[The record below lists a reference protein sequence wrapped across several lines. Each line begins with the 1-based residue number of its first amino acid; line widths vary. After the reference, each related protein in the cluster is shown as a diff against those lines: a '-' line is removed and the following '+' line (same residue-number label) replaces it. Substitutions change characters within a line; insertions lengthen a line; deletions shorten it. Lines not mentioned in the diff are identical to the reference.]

1 MHVRTLAVV
10 SLLVVPCALAQAV
23 PQRIAFTGNLR
34 SNGAPVT
41 GAHTFVFS
49 LFDADTGGTSAWSET
64 HAGLTAS
71 EGLVHAQLGTT
82 TALTPS
88 VLTGAPLWLEISID
102 GEVLSPRLALAS
114 APYAIRA
121 SEADSVGGLH
131 ASDLQRRITGT
142 CTSGAV
148 VGINADGTLFCAT
161 PAQGL
166 SSLWTHSA
174 SGIAVN
180 NNTGNG
186 SGEVALVSCPAGA
199 VLGST
204 GSGWACQSLFSADGG
219 VGTSVTAG
227 VGLEVGS
234 NGALSIATGGVTNS
248 MLANESLSV
257 VVGSGL
263 VGGGN
268 VSLGGS
274 TTVGLATCPSG
285 QVLVSNG
292 TGWSCQL
299 IGGGSLGGGAIGR
312 DQVNRDQIQLRVA
325 ALCPRGT
332 PLIGVYADG
341 SPICDHPMRSFSGNG
356 SHGERHA
363 VVVRADGRPLI
374 GRSGPFLWD
383 CADADCSNGTI
394 RGISTGYD
402 GALAM
407 RTDGIPVVAAGA
419 GSNQR
424 LYICNDVNCASWV
437 TRTLQNVGS
446 FLLFSFVAVQPT
458 NNAPVVAYYEYN
470 SGQTRLYVCNDAP
483 CTSGVERVITSTS
496 YTPAGLAVRPN
507 GTPVVLLRVFGI
519 SSNPR
524 LYDCNDASCSSGT
537 LRDLG
542 PGPAS
547 RFLMSLAV
555 RSDNRAVVV
564 SGDNTTSVLKNCA
577 DAACSSVT
585 PRSLPSIESP
595 AQSALVV
602 RSDGRPLVFTM
613 TATGALRVFD
623 CGNAECTTGTAGTLD
638 VTNGGASSDYNLAA
652 ALRPDGRPV
661 IVYSA
666 PGSTQRVLMCRTPN
680 CL

>member
-64 HAGLTAS
+64 HVGLTAS

-121 SEADSVGGLH
+121 SEADTVGGLH

-268 VSLGGS
+268 VSLGSS
-274 TTVGLATCPSG
+274 TTVGLTTCPSG

-312 DQVNRDQIQLRVA
+312 DQVNRDQIQLRLA

-332 PLIGVYADG
+332 PLIGIHTDG
-341 SPICDHPMRSFSGNG
+341 TPVCDLPLRAISSN
-356 SHGERHA
+356 SERNT
-363 VVVRADGRPLI
+363 VVVRTDNRPLI
-374 GRSGPFLWD
+374 ARNGPVVWD
-383 CADADCSNGTI
+383 CADAECTTGTQRI
-394 RGISTGYD
+394 IAGGGDGVVALRSD
-402 GALAM
+402 GAILVASAANTSM
-407 RTDGIPVVAAGA
+407 RLHFCVDGT
-419 GSNQR
+419 
-424 LYICNDVNCASWV
+424 CAVST
-437 TRTLQNVGS
+437 TRTISNNPSIFAQLVLRPSNAAPLMAYTD
-446 FLLFSFVAVQPT
+446 LLSEQV
-458 NNAPVVAYYEYN
+458 
-470 SGQTRLYVCNDAP
+470 RLYVCNDSA
-483 CTSGVERVITSTS
+483 CSSGTERVITTTPGKST
-496 YTPAGLAVRPN
+496 AGIA
-507 GTPVVLLRVFGI
+507 
-519 SSNPR
+519 
-524 LYDCNDASCSSGT
+524 
-537 LRDLG
+537 
-542 PGPAS
+542 
-547 RFLMSLAV
+547 
-555 RSDNRAVVV
+555 
-564 SGDNTTSVLKNCA
+564 
-577 DAACSSVT
+577 
-585 PRSLPSIESP
+585 
-595 AQSALVV
+595 V
-602 RSDGRPLVFTM
+602 RSDGRPLLLLRGYGAGGTPALYDCSDS
-613 TATGALRVFD
+613 TCSSGALRAIGGGITGSMTLSMGLRNDVAIVVDAPNVTKRCADTNCTSYVQRAFDPTETVASSTIAIRSDQRPLIFTQTNSGAVRVFD
-623 CGNAECTTGTAGTLD
+623 CADVDCTDGTLGTLD
-638 VTNGGASSDYNLAA
+638 IASNGNASFSGMGV
-652 ALRPDGRPV
+652 ALRANGWPV
-661 IVYSA
+661 LTYR
-666 PGSTQRVLMCRTPN
+666 GGGQQRVLMCRTPN